1 MDFGRFRLLDSILGP
16 ENLGVAFAHVLF
28 NLIIVEMIQYTP
40 QNHCVFTPISVPSV
54 ILALFCITSIF
65 CAPRD
70 THGIH
75 KSYILQLDGS
85 TSQELLE
92 NSLDAGSRRIVILVK
107 SGGLKMLRIEDDG
120 HGIRHQDLPILC
132 ERFTTSKLKN
142 YDDLLRIGTFGFRG
156 EALASISHV
165 AQVTVTTMTSQDS
178 CASVAH
184 YSEGQL
190 KGQVRPCAGTRG
202 TTVVVENMFYNNPTR
217 RQALGKESLEHAR
230 VLEVVQR
237 YSIHYP
243 HVAFGC
249 RKCIGSTGGQF
260 ELSTTGGEKK
270 STREVIGTIWGQN
283 LANEVFPFELTS
295 QDPSFSCKGFASNLN
310 YSARTSTLILFINN
324 RLVECPP
331 LKRAIE
337 AVYQPVLPRHQH
349 PWVYLALEVEASSID
364 VNVHPTKM
372 EVQFL
377 HEETISQRLQE
388 TLSLQFRNFGGTRTF
403 SSILPSQGPTSF
415 TIPATPATPAPA
427 PAAPATPAIPKVAA
441 PKATRIRTDHRQLS
455 LDSVFR
461 EATQATQAAQAEILT
476 TQSGEMKESQMV
488 KELELL

>member
-1 MDFGRFRLLDSILGP
+1 MDMRFLRTKP
-16 ENLGVAFAHVLF
+16 LGVCPYFCTYIPIVIWGTILY
-28 NLIIVEMIQYTP
+28 NLYFLYIHLYNPPWNIPYKMRDIKTE
-40 QNHCVFTPISVPSV
+40 FTRGTY
-54 ILALFCITSIF
+54 LTT
-65 CAPRD
+65 R
-70 THGIH
+70 
-75 KSYILQLDGS
+75 
-85 TSQELLE
+85 QELLE
-92 NSLDAGSRRIVILVK
+92 NSLDAASRRIVILVK

-132 ERFTTSKLKN
+132 ERFTTSKLQN

-217 RQALGKESLEHAR
+217 RQALGKESLEHAK

-249 RKCIGSTGGQF
+249 RKSIGSSGGAF
-260 ELSTTGGEKK
+260 ELSTAGGEERT
-270 STREVIGTIWGQN
+270 TREVIGTIWGQN

-310 YSARTSTLILFINN
+310 YTARTSTLILFINN
-324 RLVECPP
+324 RLVECGP

-388 TLSLQFRNFGGTRTF
+388 TLSSQLRNFGGTRTF

-415 TIPATPATPAPA
+415 TIPPTPAPPPVA
-427 PAAPATPAIPKVAA
+427 PAVPPKVVA

-461 EATQATQAAQAEILT
+461 EATQATQAEILT
-476 TQSGEMKESQMV
+476 TQSELKESQMV
-488 KELELL
+488 KELELLSSAFRVLERVFF